1 MADRAS
7 NVAKDWREDEEEPR
21 KKTSWRNLTIMF
33 IRQRRR
39 RPGIG
44 NNKYERHSRKLKV
57 FTAIT
62 YM

>member
-1 MADRAS
+1 MWPMLIGLRGG
-7 NVAKDWREDEEEPR
+7 EDEEEPR

-33 IRQRRR
+33 RRQRRR